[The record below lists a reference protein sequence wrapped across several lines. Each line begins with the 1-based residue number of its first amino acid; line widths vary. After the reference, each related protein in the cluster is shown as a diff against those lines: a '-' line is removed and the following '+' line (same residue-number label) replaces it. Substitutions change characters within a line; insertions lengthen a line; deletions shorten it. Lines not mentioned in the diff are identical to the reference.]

1 MKGFEI
7 SYKNKELTFV
17 DSDLRKH
24 LSYSDSDFLEIVSE
38 TVYVY
43 INNVTYYDIFDM
55 LEIDRNKID
64 FAYPEQLRDIDKTFD
79 LRIRNGDHPFWNYN
93 NDSYGAPLWK
103 SEIMMKFTDLCRKL
117 FFEHVFEK
125 CNTYEV

>member
-7 SYKNKELTFV
+7 LYKNKNLLFV
-17 DSDLRKH
+17 DSELKER
-24 LSYSDSDFLEIVSE
+24 LLYSDSDFLEIVSDN
-38 TVYVY
+38 VYMY
-43 INNVTYYDIFDM
+43 ANTISYYDVFD
-55 LEIDRNKID
+55 LLGIDRNKID

-93 NDSYGAPLWK
+93 NDPYGAPLWK
-103 SEIMMKFTDLCRKL
+103 YEIMMKFTDLCRKL

>member
-7 SYKNKELTFV
+7 SYKNKELLFV
-17 DSDLRKH
+17 DNDLKQN
-24 LSYSDSDFLEIVSE
+24 LPYSNTDFLKIYPE
-38 TVYVY
+38 VY
-43 INNVTYYDIFDM
+43 IHMHGVSYYDIMDM
-55 LEIDRNKID
+55 LEIDKNKID
-64 FAYPEQLRDIDKTFD
+64 FAYPEQLRNVDKHFD

-93 NDSYGAPLWK
+93 NNPYGAPLWK

-125 CNTYEV
+125 CNTFEV